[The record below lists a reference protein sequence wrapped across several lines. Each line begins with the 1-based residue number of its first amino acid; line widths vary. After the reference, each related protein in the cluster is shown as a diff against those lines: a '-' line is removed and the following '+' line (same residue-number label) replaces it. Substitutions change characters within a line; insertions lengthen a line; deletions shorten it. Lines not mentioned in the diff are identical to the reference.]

1 MAGGSPTA
9 FLLWSILACLFYCF
23 LIFHLWN
30 YDRFKCVRWSQ
41 GDRRPGAF
49 KRVMT
54 YTYIATLTLLV
65 IFGAAFTFLK
75 FKEGI
80 FVVIR
85 YHAAALLVIWKPLE
99 LYSPAHKKWVL
110 PLLFALSVAWACE
123 LPLKE
128 LTFWLFLQ
136 NQGPRSRV
144 WFDSWEFKLWLWGS
158 MVAILGMPTTTLVA
172 RKQLDTCLAW
182 ILFVGSTASTCET
195 LGFLFVLF
203 RFPAF
208 IRKVKDDGAA
218 PNIIVRLVYSYQL
231 NCGRIAFRFVFSI
244 PLLVLGIDGAQGSHP
259 INMSPCIAF
268 CSNKPVDFLLMLGAV
283 GSFVSSGI
291 TLLVFF
297 PRSLISELGYNITSP
312 ITPVA
317 AKTSTVPHAE
327 FQQTSG
333 PRPEPLLAEKRT
345 PSFLQRPPRSS
356 TDSEQ
361 EASPDYDPESL
372 ANASRPQSYD
382 GHIPTRVW
390 DSNGV
395 PTPCT
400 DESPSPARYIFD
412 HRSKCLVRPHSDGHS
427 LGLDPYVRFILYFAL
442 ATFSPYSLK
451 IRRFRSPIGE

>member
-23 LIFHLWN
+23 LIFHLWS

-75 FKEGI
+75 FKEGDI
-80 FVVIR
+80 
-85 YHAAALLVIWKPLE
+85 LLLTGELIWKPLE

-110 PLLFALSVAWACE
+110 PLLFALSAAWACE
-123 LPLKE
+123 LITHLEE

-172 RKQLDTCLAW
+172 RTQLDTCLAW

-244 PLLVLGIDGAQGSHP
+244 PLLILGIDGAQGSHP
-259 INMSPCIAF
+259 INMSPF
-268 CSNKPVDFLLMLGAV
+268 WPDFLLMLGAV
-283 GSFVSSGI
+283 GCFVSSGI

-297 PRSLISELGYNITSP
+297 PRSLISELGYTITC
-312 ITPVA
+312 PVA

-327 FQQTSG
+327 FQQASG
-333 PRPEPLLAEKRT
+333 PRPGPLVVEKRT
-345 PSFLQRPPRSS
+345 PSFLQGPPRSS

-361 EASPDYDPESL
+361 DASPDYDPEDP
-372 ANASRPQSYD
+372 ANPTRPHSYD
-382 GHIPTRVW
+382 GHVRTRVW
-390 DSNGV
+390 NSNGV
-395 PTPCT
+395 PTPCA
-400 DESPSPARYIFD
+400 DESPSPTRYIFD

-427 LGLDPYVRFILYFAL
+427 LGLDPY
-442 ATFSPYSLK
+442 
-451 IRRFRSPIGE
+451 IRRFRSPIDIDDIDDPYNSA

>member
-41 GDRRPGAF
+41 ANRRPGAF

-54 YTYIATLTLLV
+54 YTYITSLTLLV
-65 IFGAAFTFLK
+65 IFGAAFTLLK
-75 FKEGI
+75 FKEGDI
-80 FVVIR
+80 ILFNGEVTST
-85 YHAAALLVIWKPLE
+85 PLE

-110 PLLFALSVAWACE
+110 PLLFVFTIAWACE
-123 LPLKE
+123 HITHLEGKLIRYLSAPCTNSNLPEE

-158 MVAILGMPTTTLVA
+158 MVAILGMPVTALVA

-182 ILFVGSTASTCET
+182 ILLVGSSVSTCET

-244 PLLVLGIDGAQGSHP
+244 PLLVLGIDGVQGSHP
-259 INMSPCIAF
+259 INMSPF
-268 CSNKPVDFLLMLGAV
+268 WSDFLLMLGGI
-283 GSFVSSGI
+283 GSFVSHPLY
-291 TLLVFF
+291 LL
-297 PRSLISELGYNITSP
+297 RSFNRVP
-312 ITPVA
+312 I
-317 AKTSTVPHAE
+317 
-327 FQQTSG
+327 QN
-333 PRPEPLLAEKRT
+333 L
-345 PSFLQRPPRSS
+345 
-356 TDSEQ
+356 
-361 EASPDYDPESL
+361 
-372 ANASRPQSYD
+372 
-382 GHIPTRVW
+382 
-390 DSNGV
+390 
-395 PTPCT
+395 
-400 DESPSPARYIFD
+400 
-412 HRSKCLVRPHSDGHS
+412 
-427 LGLDPYVRFILYFAL
+427 
-442 ATFSPYSLK
+442 
-451 IRRFRSPIGE
+451 